1 MKPPKFMYCD
11 PDSVEEA
18 VALKSRYGHDSL
30 VLAGGQSL
38 MPMLNM
44 RLANPEVL
52 IDINRITG
60 LQQITRDGDV
70 LEIGAGV
77 RQSVLETDPAVAA
90 AVPLL
95 GLVVPYI
102 GHIENRHRGTV
113 GGSLAHADAA
123 AELPCAA
130 VTLDATIVVQGT
142 AGRRE
147 VPAREFF
154 EGFMT
159 TCCAPDELVVAVRF
173 PVTPASAGS
182 AFVEHARRQGDFAL
196 AAAAAVVT
204 LDAQGH
210 IASAAVGVAGIS
222 GTPVRATAVQDA
234 LVGGPAT
241 TEAVAAAAAA
251 VGDSVSAADDMHAT
265 GTYRRH
271 LAVTVVK
278 RAITAAVGNAAAV
291 ERNGS

>member
-44 RLANPEVL
+44 RLANPDVL
-52 IDINRITG
+52 IDINRVAA

-70 LEIGAGV
+70 LEVGAGV
-77 RQSVLETDPAVAA
+77 RQSVLESDPAVAA

-95 GLVVPYI
+95 GLAIPFI

-113 GGSLAHADAA
+113 GGSIAHADAA

-130 VTLDATIVVQGT
+130 VTLDATVVLHGT

-147 VPAREFF
+147 VAARDFF

-159 TCCAPDELVVAVRF
+159 NCCAPDELVVAVRF
-173 PVTPASAGS
+173 PVTPAASGS

-196 AAAAAVVT
+196 AASAAVVA
-204 LDAQGH
+204 LDAERRFT
-210 IASAAVGVAGIS
+210 SVAVGVAGIAA
-222 GTPVRATAVQDA
+222 TPVRATVVQDRLIGQA
-234 LVGGPAT
+234 AT
-241 TEAVAAAAAA
+241 AENIAAAAAA
-251 VGDSVSAADDMHAT
+251 IGDTVSSADDIHAT
-265 GTYRRH
+265 GAYRKH

-278 RAITAAVGNAAAV
+278 RAITAAVENAAAV